1 MICAAVIV
9 SESSFMICAAVIVS
23 ESSFMIC
30 GAVICLS
37 EQLYDLCCCYCIR
50 E

>member
-30 GAVICLS
+30 AAHQILFA
-37 EQLYDLCCCYCIR
+37 
-50 E
+50 